1 MTKSFTDT
9 VRIFFNKKMF
19 WDLWGFMSDYEI
31 VSWDQAYQMTFYLF
45 EKMVEENYFPEII
58 VGIARGGWIPARLI
72 ADFFGNRRT
81 ANIKIE
87 FYDSTNRASEDPIIT
102 QEISENVEGKV
113 VLIVDD
119 VADSGKSLRAAI
131 EHIKLKNPKE
141 IRSATLYYKKHS
153 IIMPSYFIKETQ
165 LWIVYP
171 WEYGEFVA
179 FQYNQLRDS
188 MSVKDISK
196 KLKDIGIPSPLV
208 ETYFSIILTQEKNKI
223 GDNNESR

>member
-1 MTKSFTDT
+1 
-9 VRIFFNKKMF
+9 MF
-19 WDLWGFMSDYEI
+19 LELWGFMTDYEI

-45 EKMVEENYFPEII
+45 EKMVEERYFPEII
-58 VGIARGGWIPARLI
+58 VGIARGGWIPARLL
-72 ADFFGNRRT
+72 ADFYGNRRT

-87 FYDSTNRASEDPIIT
+87 FYDNTTRASDDPIIT

-119 VADSGKSLRAAI
+119 VVDSGKSLEAAI

-141 IRSATLYYKKHS
+141 IKSATLYYKKHS
-153 IIMPSYFIKETQ
+153 IITPNYFIKETQ
-165 LWIVYP
+165 SWIVYP

-179 FQYNQLRDS
+179 FQYNQLRNS

-223 GDNNESR
+223 GGNNESR

>member
-1 MTKSFTDT
+1 
-9 VRIFFNKKMF
+9 MF
-19 WDLWGFMSDYEI
+19 LDLWGFMSDYEI

-45 EKMVEENYFPEII
+45 EKMVEENYFPDII

-87 FYDSTNRASEDPIIT
+87 FYDNTARASEEPIIT
-102 QEISENVEGKV
+102 QEISENVEGKI

-131 EHIKLKNPKE
+131 EHIRLKDPKE
-141 IRSATLYYKKHS
+141 ISSATLYYKKHS
-153 IIMPSYFIKETQ
+153 IIMPDYFIKETQ
-165 LWIVYP
+165 SWIVYP

-223 GDNNESR
+223 GGNDESR

>member
-1 MTKSFTDT
+1 MSLELWEFMTE
-9 VRIFFNKKMF
+9 
-19 WDLWGFMSDYEI
+19 YEI

-45 EKMVEENYFPEII
+45 EKMVDEKYFPEII
-58 VGIARGGWIPARLI
+58 VGIARGGWIPARLL
-72 ADFFGNRRT
+72 ADFYGNRRT

-87 FYDSTNRASEDPIIT
+87 FYDNTTRASDEPIIT

-119 VADSGKSLRAAI
+119 VADTGKSLKAAI

-141 IRSATLYYKKHS
+141 IKSATLYYKKHS
-153 IIMPSYFIKETQ
+153 IIMPNYFIKETQ
-165 LWIVYP
+165 SWIVYP

-179 FQYNQLRDS
+179 FQYNQFRNS
-188 MSVKDISK
+188 MSVKDINK

-208 ETYFSIILTQEKNKI
+208 EAYFSIILTQEKNKI
-223 GDNNESR
+223 DGNNESR